1 MNPSDVGPYTS
12 APAPNHVTGQALLT
26 FNDFDASVTSHTGD
40 LWEYVYGLSPT
51 YNPLLLNPGHTGT
64 ITVTI
69 TPPPNNPTGIAVT
82 YTGTIYL
89 DTANW
94 LSAAG
99 FGYPVA
105 NGDELIGF
113 PYSYRVAAH
122 DCGTTTC

>member
-12 APAPNHVTGQALLT
+12 GPAPTNDVTGQALLT
-26 FNDFDASVTSHTGD
+26 FNDFDSNVTSSGGD
-40 LWEYVYGLSPT
+40 LWEFLEGLSPLP
-51 YNPLLLNPGHTGT
+51 NPLLLNPGQTGT

-69 TPPPNNPTGIAVT
+69 TPPNNPTGTAVT

-99 FGYPVA
+99 AGAP
-105 NGDELIGF
+105 NGDELTGF
-113 PYSYRVAAH
+113 QYSYRVAAH